1 MTNINLMQAYELD
14 KLSKLDLSDED
25 ILQTLRTGDVS
36 SWHSLAPNYEFN
48 ETLALYREGEQTFL
62 IALHG
67 QYRIKYVTLP
77 GIQRLLHLR
86 FNLDETKHFTLEDTG
101 ITNLTCDEDTIL
113 KIEDMLSINW
123 TIAKQTD
130 GTYRIFAKYLQT
142 SI

>member
-62 IALHG
+62 NALHG

-113 KIEDMLSINW
+113 KIKDMLSINW

-130 GTYRIFAKYLQT
+130 GTYRIFAK
-142 SI
+142 

>member
-14 KLSKLDLSDED
+14 KLSKLDLSDEE

-48 ETLALYREGEQTFL
+48 ETSALFREGEQTFL
-62 IALHG
+62 NALHG

-86 FNLDETKHFTLEDTG
+86 FQLDETKNFILEDTG
-101 ITNLTCDEDTIL
+101 ITNLTCDEETIL
-113 KIEDMLSINW
+113 KIGNMLSINW
-123 TIAKQTD
+123 TIAKQID
-130 GTYRIFAKYLQT
+130 GKYRIFAK
-142 SI
+142 